1 MDLLDKMY
9 LKSVRNECCA
19 DIHLK
24 TFNVYVVWYNFKFL
38 IHFFSVYFS
47 CHNLSLK
54 ENIVMKFL
62 PNYFFT
68 FLPVIIVMVVN
79 PVLYSLSTGYIYHI
93 ITSYMAQYST
103 NERKMLD
110 LFKQRFALINL
121 AFYLCWTPNLINAVI
136 VWTSWDNLP
145 NGVMLTLWYLMVS
158 TWLHTRSL

>member
-1 MDLLDKMY
+1 
-9 LKSVRNECCA
+9 
-19 DIHLK
+19 
-24 TFNVYVVWYNFKFL
+24 
-38 IHFFSVYFS
+38 
-47 CHNLSLK
+47 
-54 ENIVMKFL
+54 MKFL

-68 FLPVIIVMVVN
+68 FFPVIVVMVVN

-121 AFYLCWTPNLINAVI
+121 GFYLCWSPNLINAVI

-145 NGVMLTLWYLMVS
+145 NGVMLILWYLMVYIFIIYCKKS
-158 TWLHTRSL
+158 DVMKFLIFFLWKSMINVIHIIPYLISILFLGYLESYASIFQQFPL